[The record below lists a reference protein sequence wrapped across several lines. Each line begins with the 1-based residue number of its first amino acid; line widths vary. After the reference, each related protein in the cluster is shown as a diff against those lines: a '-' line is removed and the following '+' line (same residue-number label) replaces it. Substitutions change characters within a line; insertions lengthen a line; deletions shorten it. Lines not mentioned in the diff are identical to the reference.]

1 MQTILNN
8 GNYDM
13 MLGQKLSRTAQLR
26 KVEYKSKEVIV
37 WLECRRYTDKEDL
50 WLSPKNVENF
60 KNFEAYRSLL

>member
-26 KVEYKSKEVIV
+26 KLEYKSKEVIV
-37 WLECRRYTDKEDL
+37 WLECRYTDKEDL